1 MPYAAPCS
9 RAPRTAAVGGRVRVP
24 RGALICPADAGFP
37 CGGYSTVRRRS
48 ISTATALAVL
58 LGSAALSL
66 GTAGTASAATAHVTS
81 PGGLVVDGALQ
92 RVFVGDSSAGTVAV
106 TDYSGAVLGSLG
118 GVTGVSDLAVSDDG
132 ATVYAA
138 APEIHEIWA
147 IDASTLD
154 VKARYTVS
162 TNYGPRHVAFTG
174 GKVWFSYGDQWDGD
188 IGSVDPAVDPASG
201 TDPVALGQFP
211 SRVWGQ
217 ALLDTDPSQPGILAV
232 GETGLSTDSMAV
244 LDVTGD
250 KPALVA
256 WHNGD
261 YSLNDGIGDIDLVPG
276 GTQVLVNGRDR
287 DAYAGGTFKAAGS
300 YPSGQLAD
308 VASNGLV
315 AQVNGTKILTYRPNA
330 TLPLH
335 TYDQGTGRT
344 ADLAWAPDDSR
355 IFALVGTDVESGGYS
370 LKPLTGAALNN
381 PTLTVSAP
389 STATRATKLTVTG
402 KLTASV
408 PLPAGVTL
416 QVTRTDLESPG
427 GKALPAVTVRAD
439 GTYSFSDTPPAGGT
453 VTYKVAYAGDTQ
465 HSAVTASDKVD
476 VSRAST
482 SLSLNN
488 NGKVYAYGADVK
500 FTAHLGTT
508 YKNRTVEI
516 WANPYGSDKP
526 NKLIKKGTVNSSGNI
541 SATVDMTR
549 DTDVTA
555 VFKGDARYKAR
566 TVKSTGYAKVKNST
580 VVSKNYKTAK
590 IGSTTYSWFH
600 KNSAPV
606 ITTTMSY
613 YPGRKE
619 RVDMQVYYQG
629 KWYTT
634 DGSPQYFK
642 LASNGKC
649 AVNLG
654 APGQSGLKARVRAS
668 YINNSSG
675 DNVNTTTYGSWKY
688 LYFSN

>member
-1 MPYAAPCS
+1 M
-9 RAPRTAAVGGRVRVP
+9 
-24 RGALICPADAGFP
+24 
-37 CGGYSTVRRRS
+37 RS

-58 LGSAALSL
+58 FSSAALSL
-66 GTAGTASAATAHVTS
+66 GAAGTASAAPTARVTS
-81 PGGLVVDGALQ
+81 PGGLAVDGAVR
-92 RVFVGDSSAGTVAV
+92 RVFVGDSTTGIVAA
-106 TDYSGAVLGSLG
+106 TDYSGTVLGSVG
-118 GVTGVSDLAVSDDG
+118 EVTGVSDLAVSDDG
-132 ATVYAA
+132 TTVYAA
-138 APEIHEIWA
+138 APTIHEIWA

-162 TNYGPRHVAFTG
+162 TNYGPRHVAFSA

-188 IGSVDPAVDPASG
+188 IGSVDPSVDPASG
-201 TDPVALGQFP
+201 TDPVTTAQFP
-211 SRVWGQ
+211 TEGTSAGIWGQ

-244 LDVTGD
+244 LDVSSG
-250 KPALVA
+250 KPELVA

-261 YSLNDGIGDIDLVPG
+261 YTLNDGIGDIDLVPG
-276 GTQVLVNGRDR
+276 GTQVLVNGKDR
-287 DAYAGGTFKAAGS
+287 DAYADGTFKAAGS

-330 TLPLH
+330 ALPLH
-335 TYDQGTGRT
+335 TYNQGTART

-355 IFALVGTDVESGGYS
+355 VFALVGTDAASGGYT
-370 LKPLTGAALNN
+370 LKALTGANLNS
-381 PTLTVSAP
+381 PTLTVNAP
-389 STATRATKLTVTG
+389 ATATRAKQLTVTG
-402 KLTASV
+402 KLTATV
-408 PLPAGVTL
+408 PLPTGVKL
-416 QVTRTDLESPG
+416 QVTRTDLESPS
-427 GKALPAVTVRAD
+427 GKALPAVTVKAD

-453 VTYKVAYAGDTQ
+453 VTYKVAYAGDAQ
-465 HSAVTASDKVD
+465 HSATTASDKVS

-488 NGKVYAYGADVK
+488 NGKVYAYGTDVK

-516 WANPYGSDKP
+516 WANPFGGDKP
-526 NKLIKKGTVNSSGNI
+526 NKLLKTGRVDSHGNI

-555 VFKGDARYKAR
+555 VFKGDARYKPR
-566 TVKSTGYAKVKNST
+566 TVKSTGYAKVKIST

-590 IGSTTYSWFH
+590 IGSTTYYWFH
-600 KNSAPV
+600 KSTDPLL
-606 ITTTMSY
+606 TTTMTY
-613 YPGRKE
+613 YPGRTQ
-619 RVDMQVYYQG
+619 RMDLQVYYAG
-629 KWYTT
+629 KWYTA

-642 LASNGKC
+642 LASNGKS
-649 AVNLG
+649 AVSLG
-654 APGQSGLKARVRAS
+654 APGVSGIKARMRSS
-668 YINNSSG
+668 YINNTSG

>member
-1 MPYAAPCS
+1 M
-9 RAPRTAAVGGRVRVP
+9 
-24 RGALICPADAGFP
+24 
-37 CGGYSTVRRRS
+37 RS

-58 LGSAALSL
+58 FGSAALSL
-66 GTAGTASAATAHVTS
+66 GAAGTASAASAAHVTA
-81 PGGLVVDGALQ
+81 PGGLAVDGAVK
-92 RVFVGDSSAGTVAV
+92 RVFVGDSTNGTVTAA
-106 TDYSGAVLGSLG
+106 DYSGAVLGSVG

-147 IDASTLD
+147 IDANTLD

-162 TNYGPRHVAFTG
+162 TNTGPRHVAFSG

-188 IGSVDPAVDPASG
+188 IGSVDPSVDPASG
-201 TDPVALGQFP
+201 TDPVTLQQFP
-211 SRVWGQ
+211 TEGTSVGIWGQ

-244 LDVTGD
+244 LDVSSG

-256 WHNGD
+256 WHFGD
-261 YSLNDGIGDIDLVPG
+261 YSLNNGIGDIDLVPG
-276 GTQVLVNGRDR
+276 GKQVLVNGKDR
-287 DAYAGGTFKAAGS
+287 DAYADGKFKAAGS

-308 VASNGLV
+308 IASNGLV
-315 AQVNGTKILTYRPNA
+315 AQVNGGKILTYQPNA

-335 TYDQGTGRT
+335 TYDEGTSRT

-355 IFALVGTDVESGGYS
+355 LFALVGTDVEDGGYT
-370 LKPLTGAALNN
+370 LKALTDPALNN
-381 PTLTVSAP
+381 PALTVNAP
-389 STATRATKLTVTG
+389 ATATRAKALTVTG
-402 KLTASV
+402 RLTASV
-408 PLPAGVTL
+408 PLPAGAKL
-416 QVTRTDLESPG
+416 QVTRVDLDSPNG
-427 GKALPAVTVRAD
+427 RALPAVTVRSD

-453 VTYKVAYAGDTQ
+453 VTYKVTYTGDAA
-465 HSAVTASDKVD
+465 HSAVTATDKVD

-488 NGKVYAYGADVK
+488 NGKVYAYGTDVK

-516 WANPYGSDKP
+516 WANPYGGDKP
-526 NKLIKKGTVNSSGNI
+526 NKLVKTGTVDSHGNI
-541 SATVDMTR
+541 SATVAMTR

-555 VFKGDARYKAR
+555 VFKGDARYNPK
-566 TVKSTGYAKVKNST
+566 TVKSTGYAQVKNST

-590 IGSTTYSWFH
+590 IGTTTYYWFH
-600 KNSAPV
+600 KNTDPLL
-606 ITTTMSY
+606 TTTMSY
-613 YPGRKE
+613 YPGRKQ
-619 RVDMQVYYQG
+619 RVDLQIYSAG
-629 KWYTT
+629 KWYTAE
-634 DGSPQYFK
+634 GSPQYFK
-642 LASNGKC
+642 LASNGKS
-649 AVNLG
+649 AVSLG
-654 APGQSGLKARVRAS
+654 APGKSGIKVRMRSS
-668 YINNSSG
+668 YVNNSSG